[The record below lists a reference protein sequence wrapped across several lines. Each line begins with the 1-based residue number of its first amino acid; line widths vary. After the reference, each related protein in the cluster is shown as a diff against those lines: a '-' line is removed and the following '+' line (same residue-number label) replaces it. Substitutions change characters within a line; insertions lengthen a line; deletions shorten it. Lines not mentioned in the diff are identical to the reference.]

1 MKGITWSRDS
11 HGLFDY
17 ESRHLTK
24 KTMKTNQPSQI
35 IRKNNELELLPIENG
50 IPPFKKTNQND
61 DQENRPLVNIIN
73 ENGKYDE
80 DSRKFEE
87 ITRYNSITLIRSD

>member
-1 MKGITWSRDS
+1 MKGITWGRDS

-61 DQENRPLVNIIN
+61 DQENRPLVNITN
-73 ENGKYDE
+73 DNGKC
-80 DSRKFEE
+80 
-87 ITRYNSITLIRSD
+87 TLTYSLTF